1 MEYPNWFAKVQDSF
15 HRNLGQFA
23 AQDNVKFLQIGAY
36 TGDASLWMLEN
47 ILTGSGSELYDVDT
61 WAGSEEDIHKT
72 FNWAEIENIHNEKT
86 SKFNNLIKLR
96 GDSKTV
102 LPKLLEEKRESFD
115 FIYVDGS
122 HKMLDVYDDARY
134 AWPLLKQGGLMSFDD
149 YGWNGMNVEVQM
161 GADRFLHDVYHQV
174 DIIERGLQLWVVKR

>member
-1 MEYPNWFAKVQDSF
+1 MNYPNWFANVQDSF
-15 HRNLGQFA
+15 HRNLGPLSGKE
-23 AQDNVKFLQIGAY
+23 NIKFLQVGAY

-61 WAGSEEDIHKT
+61 WSGSEEDIHKT
-72 FNWAEIENIHNEKT
+72 FDWTDVENTYN
-86 SKFNNLIKLR
+86 SKLVEFNNVVKLR
-96 GDSKTV
+96 GDSKNI
-102 LPKLLEEKRESFD
+102 LPALLKEKRDFFD

-134 AWPLLKQGGLMSFDD
+134 SWPLLKQGGLMSFDD

-161 GADRFLHDVYHQV
+161 GADRFLHEVHDQV
-174 DIIERGLQLWVVKR
+174 TIIERALQLWVVKL